1 MDLATPVSELNKV
14 GKASSKKLAY
24 LGIKNVKDLLYYFPF
39 RYEDYRKIV
48 PVAQLRAGELV
59 TICGQVELIA
69 NKKSFKSRKTITEAL
84 VSDKSGSVRIVWF
97 NQPYITKNI
106 QAGDVLFLSGKTQAD
121 MLGPKLVSPIYE
133 KFGKEKTTH
142 TARLVPIY
150 PTTYGLTQ
158 KQIRFLISQVIELAD
173 KTEEWLPADILEQA
187 DLAPF
192 SGALRGIHF
201 PADENDLK
209 LSTDRLKFDELF
221 LTQMKAELARQEK
234 ATLQAPPIIF
244 REEKIKEFVASL
256 PFVLTKPQKVS
267 AWEILQDI
275 AKAQPMN
282 RMVSG
287 DVGSGKTVVAAMA
300 IYDVFLNAYQ
310 AVVMAPT
317 EILAQQ
323 HYDSLVKLFHG
334 LNVAVGLLTGS
345 KALVQSFSPLL
356 GERQREG
363 YTAHNNNRT
372 NTPPSIPPLKGEGGH
387 GDTRASLEMTKKSK
401 KIIVDEIN
409 KGKIDVIVGTH
420 ALLSENVSF
429 QKLGLVVVDEQHR
442 FGVEQRK
449 LIKQKGLGV
458 HFLSMTATPIPR
470 SLALMIYG
478 DLDVSVIN
486 EMPLGRKKI
495 ITKIVEPAKRDKA
508 YQFIRE
514 QIKLGRQAFVICPLI
529 EVEDEEVSSIKYQ
542 VLSSDKK
549 TVMAE
554 YEKLSKKI
562 FPDLLVGYLHGKL
575 KSAEKEKTMS
585 DFKHGK
591 IDLLVTTS
599 VIEVGVD
606 IPNASVMMIE
616 GAESFG
622 LAQLHQFRGRVGR
635 SVHQSYCL
643 LFSNTYSTKTKERL
657 NYFEQTNDG
666 FKLAE
671 KDLEMRGPGEVY
683 GTQQSGEMNLRLAK
697 LTDRELIKKAREAA
711 KTVVLNLDKYQ
722 QIIDR
727 VKDWESRVHLE

>member
-1 MDLATPVSELNKV
+1 MDLATPISELSRV
-14 GKASSKKLAY
+14 GKTSAKRLEY
-24 LGIKNVKDLLYYFPF
+24 LGIKTAGDLLYYFPF
-39 RYEDYRKIV
+39 RYEDYRTLLPI
-48 PVAQLRAGELV
+48 AQLRAGELV

-97 NQPYITKNI
+97 NQPYIVKNI
-106 QAGDVLFLSGKTQAD
+106 QVGDVLFLSGKAQAD
-121 MLGPKLVSPIYE
+121 MLGPKLVSPVYE
-133 KFGKEKTTH
+133 KFSKEKTTH
-142 TARLVPIY
+142 TARMVPIY

-158 KQIRFLISQVIELAD
+158 KQIRFLISQVIELVN
-173 KTEEWLPADILEQA
+173 KTKEWLPAEILEQA
-187 DLAPF
+187 DLTPF
-192 SGALRGIHF
+192 AGALRGIHF
-201 PADENDLK
+201 PADDNDLK

-221 LTQMKAELARQEK
+221 LIQLKAELARQEK
-234 ATLQAPPIIF
+234 ATLQAPSIIF
-244 REEKIKEFVASL
+244 KEDKIKEFVASL
-256 PFVLTKPQKVS
+256 PFTLTKPQKVS

-275 AKAQPMN
+275 AKTQPMN
-282 RMVSG
+282 RLVSG
-287 DVGSGKTVVAAMA
+287 DVGSGKTVVAAIA
-300 IYDVFLNAYQ
+300 IYDVFLNGYQ

-323 HYDSLVKLFHG
+323 HYQSLQKLFSK
-334 LNVAVGLLTGS
+334 LNIRVGLLTGS
-345 KALVQSFSPLL
+345 QAPKIKK
-356 GERQREG
+356 ET
-363 YTAHNNNRT
+363 TA
-372 NTPPSIPPLKGEGGH
+372 
-387 GDTRASLEMTKKSK
+387 
-401 KIIVDEIN
+401 EIN
-409 KGKIDVIVGTH
+409 SGKIDIIVGTH

-429 QKLGLVVVDEQHR
+429 RKLGLVVVDEQHR

-449 LIKQKGLGV
+449 LIKQKGLGT

-508 YQFIRE
+508 YTFIRE
-514 QIKLGRQAFVICPLI
+514 QVKQGRQAFVICPLI
-529 EVEDEEVSSIKYQ
+529 ELDEEKLQISNYKFQINSKIQ
-542 VLSSDKK
+542 NSNDKK

-554 YEKLSKKI
+554 YEKLSKI
-562 FPDLLVGYLHGKL
+562 TFPDLQVGYLHGKL
-575 KSAEKEKTMS
+575 KPTEKEAAMAN
-585 DFKHGK
+585 FKNGK

-635 SVHQSYCL
+635 STHQSYCL
-643 LFSNTYSTKTKERL
+643 LFTNSNSTKAKERL

-671 KDLEMRGPGEVY
+671 KDLGMRGPGEVY
-683 GTQQSGEMNLRLAK
+683 GTEQSGEMNLRLAK

-711 KTVVLNLDKYQ
+711 KTIVLNLERYPEVLS
-722 QIIDR
+722 R
-727 VKDWESRVHLE
+727 VKDWENRVHLE